1 MRWFLF
7 FWMSFLATAQT
18 SDFPYTLQ
26 ITPISNTNLPGLH
39 SYAFGMWQNK
49 WVFIGGRLDGIH
61 ARQPFN
67 AFAANSN
74 NTMLIVYQPSTNQ
87 IWTRSVNELA
97 VGLKEQ
103 LQSTNMNF
111 YQDGNH
117 LIIVGGYS
125 FAASVN
131 DHITHNKLTTID
143 LSVLVPAIQNNS
155 AIASAFKQITNENF
169 AITGGQLGKID
180 NTYYLVGGHRFDG
193 RYNPMGNPTFTQT
206 YSNQIRKFQLDLSSP
221 TLAISNYEAITDPVH
236 LRRRDY
242 NLVPQVFANNQLG
255 YLISSGVFQANADLP
270 FLYPVEI
277 KAMGHEAI
285 TSFNQYLSNYHSG
298 KVGLWDANQQKM
310 HSLFFGGISQ
320 YYYQNNT
327 LIQDDQVPFV
337 KTISRVTRSQNGTY
351 QEFKFAQEMPALKG
365 AGAEFIPNLNL
376 PHFSNEVLKLNE
388 ITAEEFVI
396 GHLYGGILSTTINP
410 FSNNAT
416 STQTQADA
424 SLYEVK
430 LVKDTTLGAQALD
443 GKNPFAVKVLQNPI
457 QQSSFRL
464 GFTLPYVANLSYFI
478 TSFDGKLL
486 AEGEIEDHTQ
496 GYQEMNFALNP
507 SIQTDFILTMVLD
520 HKYYVSQKVLWRK

>member
-26 ITPISNTNLPGLH
+26 ITPIANTNLPGLH

-67 AFAANSN
+67 AFPANSS

-193 RYNPMGNPTFTQT
+193 RYNPMGNPTFTQN
-206 YSNQIRKFQLDLSSP
+206 YSNQIRKFQ
-221 TLAISNYEAITDPVH
+221 
-236 LRRRDY
+236 
-242 NLVPQVFANNQLG
+242 
-255 YLISSGVFQANADLP
+255 
-270 FLYPVEI
+270 
-277 KAMGHEAI
+277 
-285 TSFNQYLSNYHSG
+285 
-298 KVGLWDANQQKM
+298 
-310 HSLFFGGISQ
+310 
-320 YYYQNNT
+320 
-327 LIQDDQVPFV
+327 
-337 KTISRVTRSQNGTY
+337 
-351 QEFKFAQEMPALKG
+351 
-365 AGAEFIPNLNL
+365 
-376 PHFSNEVLKLNE
+376 
-388 ITAEEFVI
+388 
-396 GHLYGGILSTTINP
+396 
-410 FSNNAT
+410 
-416 STQTQADA
+416 
-424 SLYEVK
+424 
-430 LVKDTTLGAQALD
+430 
-443 GKNPFAVKVLQNPI
+443 
-457 QQSSFRL
+457 
-464 GFTLPYVANLSYFI
+464 
-478 TSFDGKLL
+478 
-486 AEGEIEDHTQ
+486 
-496 GYQEMNFALNP
+496 
-507 SIQTDFILTMVLD
+507 
-520 HKYYVSQKVLWRK
+520 